1 MPYICQIGIIH
12 DMSQLIIECIYDK
25 ELNLFQTHLNVTVLD
40 NLIIIHDLSHYKSY
54 VHTKYSYLL
63 IRILM
68 SRINFTKNVNTI
80 LDVGKLL

>member
-1 MPYICQIGIIH
+1 MPYICQIGINH

-54 VHTKYSYLL
+54 FHTKYSYLL
-63 IRILM
+63 IRITLTY
-68 SRINFTKNVNTI
+68 ICLT
-80 LDVGKLL
+80 